1 MKKRIFITAALILI
15 LCITFVGQSYGA
27 SYIYYG
33 SKEYDTIKTIQRKL
47 KNWGYYTGNVDGI
60 FGYKTEQAVKYFQR
74 TNGLTVDGKVGNQTL
89 KALGMSASNQGSN
102 SSSSQSSG
110 SSGGY
115 SESDIN
121 LIARVV
127 YGEARGEPYTG
138 KVAVAAVILNR
149 VKSSSFPNSVSGVVY
164 QNGAFDAVAD
174 GQYNLTPDSSAVK
187 AVKDAIN
194 GWDPTYGSIYYYNPK
209 TATNQWIRTRPIVV
223 TIGNHVFCK

>member
-1 MKKRIFITAALILI
+1 MKKRILFTIVLVLI
-15 LCITFVGQSYGA
+15 LCMTLISQSYGA

-33 SKEYDTIKTIQRKL
+33 STEYDTIKTIQRKL

-60 FGYKTEQAVKYFQR
+60 FGYRTEQAVKYFQR
-74 TNGLTVDGKVGNQTL
+74 TNSLSVDGKVGSQTL
-89 KALGMSASNQGSN
+89 QALGMSVNSQGSTSGV
-102 SSSSQSSG
+102 SSSNSA
-110 SSGGY
+110 Y

-138 KVAVAAVILNR
+138 QVAVAAVILNR

-164 QNGAFDAVAD
+164 QNGAFDAVSD
-174 GQYNLTPDSSAVK
+174 GQYNLKPDSTAVK
-187 AVKDAIN
+187 AVKDAVN
-194 GWDPTYGSIYYYNPK
+194 GWDPTYGAIYYYNPK
-209 TATNQWIRTRPIVV
+209 TATNKWIRSRPVII